1 MKHIVKRSLLAA
13 SVAAAIGAMGSAHAT
28 NGYELI
34 GIGAYQMG
42 MAGAVVSAPGSA
54 MTAITNPAGLAE
66 ITPQADFSMEAFMPK
81 RKVDFTKGGGGKADS
96 NTNMYGVPA
105 LGWAAPTSDGSNIY
119 FGGGMYGT
127 SGMGV
132 DYPQTKYSPTPQA
145 ATTNSLYFRGY
156 SNLSLWQMAP
166 ALAWKV
172 DDKLSLGAA
181 LNIGYMSASFQQQM
195 VDYTNTANSNTSA
208 PNGVANGVNMTRS
221 ASAFGLGLTLGAL
234 YKINPMWT
242 VGASYTSEQT
252 FKLKYN
258 LAYGDINNVG
268 TAYPAGQYTLTMKTP
283 QMAAVGVTMHATPA
297 LSISGQ
303 VKYIGWKD
311 VMNNL
316 SITGPKD
323 YNGFTP
329 KWKDQTVYAI
339 AANYKVTPALQV
351 RAGFNYGKSP
361 IDGSTAVYNMVLP
374 AVVESHYTAGF
385 DYQLNNHWNLGG
397 ALMYAPKVTF
407 TAPAN
412 SGQTDPNNSQKI
424 DLSET
429 AVSFNIGYKF

>member
-1 MKHIVKRSLLAA
+1 
-13 SVAAAIGAMGSAHAT
+13 
-28 NGYELI
+28 
-34 GIGAYQMG
+34 
-42 MAGAVVSAPGSA
+42 

-132 DYPQTKYSPTPQA
+132 DYPETSYVSA
-145 ATTNSLYFRGY
+145 AGYKFRGY

-172 DDKLSLGAA
+172 NDQLSLGAA
-181 LNIGYMSASFQQQM
+181 LDIGYMSASFQQQI
-195 VDYTNTANSNTSA
+195 VNSSGN
-208 PNGVANGVNMTRS
+208 VINGVNMSRS
-221 ASAFGLGLTLGAL
+221 ASAFALGATLGML
-234 YKINPMWT
+234 YKINPTWT
-242 VGASYTSEQT
+242 VGASYTTEQSY
-252 FKLKYN
+252 KLKYN
-258 LAYGDINNVG
+258 LAANDIYTGG
-268 TAYPAGQYTLTMKTP
+268 TPSYSAGQYTLTMKTP

-297 LSISGQ
+297 LSVSAQ

-311 VMNNL
+311 VMNKL
-316 SITGPKD
+316 SITGPTD

-351 RAGFNYGKSP
+351 RAGYNYGKSP
-361 IDGSTAVYNMVLP
+361 IKASSAAYNMILP

-385 DYQLNNHWNLGG
+385 DYELNNHWKLGG
-397 ALMYAPKVTF
+397 AFMYAPKVTF
-407 TAPAN
+407 TAPA
-412 SGQTDPNNSQKI
+412 STGATDANNSQKI

>member
-1 MKHIVKRSLLAA
+1 MKQIVKRSLLAA

-66 ITPQADFSMEAFMPK
+66 ITPQADFSMEAFMPERNINFK
-81 RKVDFTKGGGGKADS
+81 ATGGDKSKSNVD
-96 NTNMYGVPA
+96 MYGVPA
-105 LGWAAPTSDGSNIY
+105 LGWAAPTSNGSNIY

-132 DYPQTKYSPTPQA
+132 DYPQTTQFQA
-145 ATTNSLYFRGY
+145 GGNKAFSGY
-156 SNLSLWQMAP
+156 SNLALWQMAP

-172 DDKLSLGAA
+172 NSKLSLGAA
-181 LNIGYMSASFQQQM
+181 LDIGYMSASFQQQFTGM
-195 VDYTNTANSNTSA
+195 
-208 PNGVANGVNMTRS
+208 GGVNMTRS
-221 ASAFGLGLTLGAL
+221 ASAFGLGATLGML

-242 VGASYTSEQT
+242 VGASYTSEQS

-258 LAYGDINNVG
+258 LASGDITDQTG
-268 TAYPAGQYTLTMKTP
+268 PYPAGPYTLTMKTP

-297 LSISGQ
+297 LSVSAQ

-311 VMNNL
+311 VMDKL

-323 YNGFTP
+323 YPGFTP

-351 RAGFNYGKSP
+351 RAGYNYGKSP
-361 IDGSTAVYNMVLP
+361 IDSGSAAYNMVLP
-374 AVVESHYTAGF
+374 AVVEQHYTAGF
-385 DYQLNNHWNLGG
+385 DYRLNNHWKLGG
-397 ALMYAPKVTF
+397 AFMYAPKKTY
-407 TAPAN
+407 TAPMTGGYN
-412 SGQTDPNNSQKI
+412 FGQKI

>member
-1 MKHIVKRSLLAA
+1 MKQIVKRSLLAA

-34 GIGAYQMG
+34 GIGSYQMG

-54 MTAITNPAGLAE
+54 MTAITNPAGLTE
-66 ITPQADFSMEAFMPK
+66 ITPQADFSMEAFMPE
-81 RKVDFTKGGGGKADS
+81 RNINFNATGGGKSKS
-96 NTNMYGVPA
+96 NTDMYGIPA
-105 LGWAAPTSDGSNIY
+105 LGWSAPTSDGSNVY

-132 DYPQTKYSPTPQA
+132 DYPQTLYGPNPSA
-145 ATTNSLYFRGY
+145 MGGGTNYFRGY

-172 DDKLSLGAA
+172 NNKLSLGAA
-181 LNIGYMSASFQQQM
+181 LDIGYMSASFQQQI
-195 VDYTNTANSNTSA
+195 YNSGM
-208 PNGVANGVNMTRS
+208 GVINGVNMSRS
-221 ASAFGLGLTLGAL
+221 ASAFALGATLGML

-252 FKLKYN
+252 YKLKYN
-258 LAYGDINNVG
+258 LASGDIVAG
-268 TAYPAGQYTLTMKTP
+268 GSSYPGGQYTLTMKTP
-283 QMAAVGVTMHATPA
+283 QMAAIGVTMHATPA

-311 VMNNL
+311 VMDNL

-323 YNGFTP
+323 YSGFMP

-339 AANYKVTPALQV
+339 AANYMVTPALQV
-351 RAGFNYGKSP
+351 RVGYNYGKSP
-361 IDGSTAVYNMVLP
+361 IEGHAIGYNMILP

-385 DYQLNNHWNLGG
+385 DYQLNNHWKLGG
-397 ALMYAPKVTF
+397 ALMYAPKKTY
-407 TAPAN
+407 TAPMTT
-412 SGQTDPNNSQKI
+412 SSSDPNKGQKI